1 MSAPTVRIVA
11 VGAITSIG
19 IGAAQTD
26 ASLRAGLCR
35 FREGP
40 WPQGDD
46 AVVMAR
52 VRDEALIDPLARLAA
67 APALRLDDWSRRVI
81 AIAGLAIADATMASQ
96 DPRPIALQL
105 GVADPREGM
114 PTLAP
119 PALWAALSIAAER
132 PIDAGRSR
140 LFARGRAAIFDA
152 IAAGRDLLRMQPD
165 ARVVCGGVDSYV
177 DAERV
182 RREHA
187 LGRTQG
193 GPWAGDGRALGEA
206 AGMLVLEA
214 DPQQRGGVV
223 LAAIGRA
230 EDPGHRFGHAPARGE
245 GLADAIEALRGE
257 LEPGVPFGVAWAG
270 LTGESHDVKL
280 WGTACLRHRDLLVAQ
295 TRVEHPADRI
305 GDAGAGLGAVMF
317 VDAHQRLITGRC
329 DGPALLWAAS
339 DHGPCGSAMLSAAER
354 PVTDTGDPP

>member
-1 MSAPTVRIVA
+1 MSAPPARIVA

-19 IGAAQTD
+19 AGAAQTD

-46 AVVMAR
+46 AVIMAR
-52 VRDEALIDPLARLAA
+52 VRDEALAEPLARLAA
-67 APALRLDDWSRRVI
+67 APRLQLDDRWRRMV
-81 AIAGLAIADATMASQ
+81 ALAGLALADAMIAST
-96 DPRPIALQL
+96 DPRPAALQL
-105 GVADPREGM
+105 GVADPREGV
-114 PTLAP
+114 
-119 PALWAALSIAAER
+119 PAIDPATLWAALSIAAEC
-132 PIDAGRSR
+132 PIDASRSR
-140 LFARGRAAIFDA
+140 VFARGRAAIFDA
-152 IAAGRDLLRMQPD
+152 MAAGRELLRMQPD
-165 ARVVCGGVDSYV
+165 ARVVCGAVDSYV

-187 LGRTQG
+187 QGRTQG

-206 AGMLVLEA
+206 AGVLVLEA
-214 DPQQRGGVV
+214 DAQRRGGVV

-245 GLADAIEALRGE
+245 GLSDALEALRGE
-257 LEPGVPFGVAWAG
+257 LEPRVPFGVAWAG

-280 WGTACLRHRDLLVAQ
+280 WGTACLRHRDLLVAH
-295 TRVEHPADRI
+295 TRLEHPADRI

-317 VDAHQRLITGRC
+317 VDAHQRLIAGRY
-329 DGPALLWAAS
+329 DGPAFLWAAS
-339 DHGPCGSAMLSAAER
+339 DHGPCGAAMLHLDGR
-354 PVTDTGDPP
+354 PVIDDGDPP